1 MVKGR
6 GNPSTHTYA
15 PIINSIQQPLCYPPL
30 AAQMFLISGIGVN
43 MIKPCTTHYIEP
55 FRVCFES
62 DEVLLSLKEMDYVAG
77 LGDAEAAG
85 MA

>member
-1 MVKGR
+1 ML
-6 GNPSTHTYA
+6 P
-15 PIINSIQQPLCYPPL
+15 YPPL

-55 FRVCFES
+55 FRVCCES
-62 DEVLLSLKEMDYVAG
+62 DEVLMSLKERDCVEG
-77 LGDAEAAG
+77 LGDAEVAE